1 MSRKSKFSRF
11 VGTASDYI
19 ITPPSKDKKKKKEQ
33 DAGTSCAVTLI
44 SRVEIE
50 YMDSVRLS
58 IASNGVCGL
67 YGLAFADDAVV

>member
-1 MSRKSKFSRF
+1 
-11 VGTASDYI
+11 
-19 ITPPSKDKKKKKEQ
+19 
-33 DAGTSCAVTLI
+33 VTLI